1 MKISED
7 KLTKLIKKMINV
19 IKPNGVSDISFRLE
33 PLTIRDDEYYIH
45 LTYIVPDD
53 SEYLRSSNMRRSD
66 LIRREWNEQIKNTI
80 KEYFDTDVI
89 INSTGISSESY
100 YNSIK

>member
-1 MKISED
+1 MKLSEE

-53 SEYLRSSNMRRSD
+53 SEYLTPSHMRSMIDIQTN
-66 LIRREWNEQIKNTI
+66 WNYEIKKSINDYFNTVV
-80 KEYFDTDVI
+80 FVG
-89 INSTGISSESY
+89 STNIASESY
-100 YNSIK
+100 YNSQK

>member
-1 MKISED
+1 MSEER
-7 KLTKLIKKMINV
+7 LTKLIKKMINV
-19 IKPNGVSDISFRLE
+19 IKPHGVSHIEYSLE
-33 PLTIRDDEYYIH
+33 PLEIRKNEYYLNLH
-45 LTYIVPDD
+45 YVVPDD

-100 YNSIK
+100 YNSQK